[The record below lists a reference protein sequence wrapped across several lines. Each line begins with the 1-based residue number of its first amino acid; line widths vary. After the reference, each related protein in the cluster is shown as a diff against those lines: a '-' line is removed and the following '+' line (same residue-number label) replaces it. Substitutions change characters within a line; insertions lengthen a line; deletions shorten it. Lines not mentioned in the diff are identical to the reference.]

1 MVRSYWVEGDTARG
15 EDFEYRFNSRA
26 EAEAWYDKIVGV
38 PYKVMKAYDDKLGDI
53 IIKSESSGEV

>member
-15 EDFEYRFNSRA
+15 EDFEYRFNSYA
-26 EAEAWYDKIVGV
+26 EAEAWYNKVVGV
-38 PYKVMKAYDDKLGDI
+38 PYKTLKVSDDKLGDI